1 MQTNYDAFPQ
11 ISDAWKEIS
20 AKLPRIFREFSARLY
35 CSDPSE
41 HSRINLLGKLVSL
54 VISREN
60 LPLPK
65 IRGELFREIV
75 TTMVSW

>member
-1 MQTNYDAFPQ
+1 MQTNYDAFHQ
-11 ISDAWKEIS
+11 ISDEIS
-20 AKLPRIFREFSARLY
+20 PEEKFPRNFREFSARLY
-35 CSDPSE
+35 YSDPFE
-41 HSRINLLGKLVSL
+41 HSRINLLGTLVSL